1 MENIGR
7 ILLSKNHSNNFFD
20 PLRVMEIETKIS
32 KWNLIKLKS
41 ICTPKEIL
49 KKKKMRRQLT
59 GWEKMFANDLTDKGL
74 ISKIYK

>member
-20 PLRVMEIETKIS
+20 PLRVMEIKTKIS

-41 ICTPKEIL
+41 ICTAKEIL
-49 KKKKMRRQLT
+49 KIN
-59 GWEKMFANDLTDKGL
+59 EKTTHRMGENVCK
-74 ISKIYK
+74 